1 MKNVIYVKK
10 RVLMQIH
17 IMFNMDVRNYRIDI
31 DYNHKDHTYSGKVD
45 IDLSGNESRILL
57 NSDNH
62 NIKNILF
69 NGKDVKFTNG
79 RRSDEIVINE
89 ELKGDAKLE
98 ITFTAAL
105 NKSLTGLYLAK
116 SSDGSEMATTQFESI
131 GARKAFPC
139 FDEPKLKATFD
150 LSITCSKEL
159 DVISNMEPKETKE
172 SGDRKTVKFHTTPKM
187 STYLL
192 YMGIGKF
199 ETRESKFGKVKLY
212 LSGLKGNMDT
222 TDFPLEIAA
231 KCLEFFNKYFGID
244 YALPKMHLIAVPEFA
259 AGAMENWG
267 AITFRETAILVNKS
281 TSGITRKRVAAV
293 IAHEIAHQW
302 FGDLV
307 TMDWWNDLWLNE
319 SFATFMMYKVIE
331 EYYPEW
337 KVTGDMLLTRGRGA
351 FHDDSLNSTHPI
363 EANVKEPE
371 EIEQIFDQISYGK
384 GGMILRMIESY
395 AGKEAFRQGLHN
407 YLTKFSYANAK
418 GADLWKS
425 IASASGK
432 PVDKIMES
440 WVKREGYP
448 FIEVK
453 YSGDSIKLHQ
463 ERFMLAGT
471 RAEGKWPIPLTV
483 LRESGKESKLME
495 ETDLTIEKKGFIKLN
510 IEDTGF
516 YRVLYPEEF
525 YKDML
530 NTMGK
535 IDYKD
540 IINIMSDLYA
550 FLIAGRV
557 NLETYLGAVT
567 KMFPCEELNV
577 VTQISND
584 LAELR
589 SVLPENKKL
598 KTVFLE
604 FHENQAER
612 LEAMKELD
620 LNNSILYGVIMRRL
634 VEVSKKRADKLASR
648 FLNIESEKPDLRE
661 AVAFAYSKEVG
672 NYEEMREKLFSVKSD
687 EDKVKILIAIGH
699 LTGENIFGSMSELIS
714 TGKIKKQDVASYYTS
729 FGTYAENRDLAFT
742 KFQEMVER
750 LLDFFSGSGTASN
763 LVFSLTPLVGIG
775 REHEMENLL
784 HKISNSKIEVGIR
797 KGLEKLAINQ
807 RTAQRLM

>member
-1 MKNVIYVKK
+1 
-10 RVLMQIH
+10 MQIY
-17 IMFNMDVRNYRIDI
+17 IMANMEVRNYNIEI
-31 DYNHKDHTYSGKVD
+31 DYNHTDHTYNGKVK
-45 IDLSGNESRILL
+45 IAVTGKEKNILL

-62 NIKNILF
+62 NIKSVLL
-69 NGKDVKFTNG
+69 NGKEVKFTQG
-79 RRSDEIVINE
+79 RRHDEIIINE
-89 ELKGDAKLE
+89 ELKGDSE
-98 ITFTAAL
+98 INISFSATL

-150 LSITCSKEL
+150 LSITCSKDL
-159 DVISNMEPKETKE
+159 DVISNMEPKDIREK
-172 SGDRKTVKFHTTPKM
+172 DNKKTVQFHTTPKM

-199 ETRESKFGKVKLY
+199 ETRESKYGNVKLY
-212 LSGLKGNMDT
+212 LSGLKGNLDT

-231 KCLEFFNKYFGID
+231 KCLEFFNKYFGIE
-244 YALPKMHLIAVPEFA
+244 YALPKMHLISVPEFA

-307 TMDWWNDLWLNE
+307 TMEWWNDLWLNE
-319 SFATFMMYKVIE
+319 SFATFMMYKVID

-337 KVTGDMLLTRGRGA
+337 KATGDMLLTRARGA
-351 FHDDSLNSTHPI
+351 FHDDSLESTHPI

-407 YLTKFSYANAK
+407 YLTKFSYANAR
-418 GADLWKS
+418 GQDLWKS
-425 IASASGK
+425 IAEASGK

-448 FIEVK
+448 FIEATF
-453 YSGDSIKLHQ
+453 SGDSVKLRQ
-463 ERFMLAGT
+463 EKFMLSGA
-471 RAEGKWPIPLTV
+471 RKEGMWPIPLTV
-483 LRESGKESKLME
+483 LRDSGKESQLME
-495 ETDLTIEKKGFIKLN
+495 ESEITIERKGFIKLN

-516 YRVLYPEEF
+516 YRVLYPREF
-525 YKDML
+525 YDGLSNIMSKV
-530 NTMGK
+530 
-535 IDYKD
+535 DYKD
-540 IINIMSDLYA
+540 LINIMSDIYA
-550 FLIAGRV
+550 FLIAGKTDL
-557 NLETYLGAVT
+557 NTYLNTVE
-567 KMFPCEELNV
+567 KMIPCEELNV

-584 LAELR
+584 LTELR
-589 SVLPENKKL
+589 SILPENEKL
-598 KTVFLE
+598 KNVFLQ
-604 FHENQAER
+604 FHEKQANR
-612 LEAMKELD
+612 LENMKELD
-620 LNNSILYGVIMRRL
+620 MNNSILYGVIMRRL
-634 VEVSKKRADKLASR
+634 VEVNKTRADQLASR
-648 FLNIESEKPDLRE
+648 FRDLESEKPDMRE

-687 EDKVKILIAIGH
+687 EDRVKILVAIGH
-699 LTGENIFGSMSELIS
+699 LRGEHTYESMVDLIDS
-714 TGKIKKQDVASYYTS
+714 GKVKKQDVASYFTS
-729 FGTYAENRDLAFT
+729 FGSYAGNRELAFA
-742 KFQEMVER
+742 KFQEMVEK

-763 LVFSLTPLVGIG
+763 LVFALTPLVGLG
-775 REHEMENLL
+775 REEKMEALL
-784 HKISNSKIEVGIR
+784 HRISNSKIEVGIR
-797 KGLEKLAINQ
+797 KGLEKLMINK
-807 RTAQRLM
+807 RTVQRLQ